1 MHERRIVPWIKKHPL
16 LLLVLFFAAL
26 DAVLLAAFL
35 AREQGTL
42 TVRFLDVGQGDAVFI
57 EAPNGN
63 QLLYDAGPPSGA
75 VLRALAEAMP
85 FWDRSIDVAVFSHPD
100 LDHIGGFPEVFKRY
114 RIALLLEPG
123 ATSDNGA
130 YTAAMEALDAEGS
143 AHFLAR
149 KGMVVDLG
157 GGVFADILYP
167 DRDMAKMETNA
178 ASVLLRIRYGETAFL
193 LSGDLPKDLEEYAV
207 AIYGKGLRAD
217 VLKLGHHGSRTSS
230 SEAWLR
236 AVRPDVAVISAGKGN
251 RYGHPH
257 PEVVTLIERLGIIS
271 LATFTEGT
279 IVFESDGRT
288 LRRVG
293 GRIFD
298 RSMKY

>member
-1 MHERRIVPWIKKHPL
+1 MRERKIVPWLKEHPL
-16 LLLVLFFAAL
+16 LLLVLLVAVLDAVFFAA
-26 DAVLLAAFL
+26 VFP
-35 AREQGTL
+35 REREVL

-63 QLLYDAGPPSGA
+63 QLLYDAGGPSGA

-85 FWDRSIDVAVFSHPD
+85 FWDRSIDVVVLSHPD

-130 YTAAMEALDAEGS
+130 YAATMEALRAEGS

-149 KGMVVDLG
+149 KGMTIDLG
-157 GGVFADILYP
+157 GGVFADVLYP
-167 DRDMAKMETNA
+167 DRDMSDMETNS
-178 ASVLLRIRYGETAFL
+178 ASVILRIRYGETAFL

-207 AIYGKGLRAD
+207 AIYGNKLEAE

-236 AVRPDVAVISAGKGN
+236 AVQPDVAIISAGKGN

-257 PEVVTLIERLGIIS
+257 IEVITLLGRLGIPS
-271 LATFTEGT
+271 VATFADGT
-279 IVFESDGRT
+279 IIFESDGT
-288 LRRVG
+288 RVEKEG
-293 GRIFD
+293 ASR
-298 RSMKY
+298 